1 MQNFVVVRK
10 EWCGCKPAAIYRKSI
25 PEEPD
30 KDEPNFGVETPPL
43 LSLFGVYPRKQ
54 TWTFFDY
61 IRYHHHFDMYGRCFY
76 SKRRFAFVMQKK
88 TWNWI
93 RSIVHR
99 SGGYWNDTGGDLF
112 ASIIV
117 CLFDELA
124 PISGLAVAML
134 SANSWFLKEQ
144 VIIYHT
150 WYYLDLETVPNGM

>member
-1 MQNFVVVRK
+1 MVANRLPYIENQYQKSPTKMNRILGSKHHLCCHFLVFIHVNKRERFSIILGTIIISICMAAAFTPNGVLLLL
-10 EWCGCKPAAIYRKSI
+10 CK
-25 PEEPD
+25 
-30 KDEPNFGVETPPL
+30 
-43 LSLFGVYPRKQ
+43 
-54 TWTFFDY
+54 
-61 IRYHHHFDMYGRCFY
+61 
-76 SKRRFAFVMQKK
+76 KK